1 MQISPICRVNYPENG
16 DEYYSYRAICMQEIL
31 AKFLIAVASSTRQ
44 LVEARFK
51 EVLNRTSLI
60 NFHKSPRRLI
70 VEFGELGKLK
80 IAERWRCANP
90 KSEILNRDKNN

>member
-1 MQISPICRVNYPENG
+1 M
-16 DEYYSYRAICMQEIL
+16 
-31 AKFLIAVASSTRQ
+31 AKFLITVASSDRQ

-51 EVLNRTSLI
+51 EVFTRTPLI
-60 NFHKSPRRLI
+60 NFHSNSRLLI
-70 VEFGELGKLK
+70 LGFGELGKLK